1 MLPMTPVMSAST
13 AGYTRPNTGEQR
25 TVPRATRPDRR
36 KVSPIGVGLLDEQA
50 DRRTAAAA
58 RSRAGVEQQLAEL
71 DARAAA

>member
-1 MLPMTPVMSAST
+1 MVRSSAEAQQ
-13 AGYTRPNTGEQR
+13 AG
-25 TVPRATRPDRR
+25 A
-36 KVSPIGVGLLDEQA
+36 PIGVGLLDEQA